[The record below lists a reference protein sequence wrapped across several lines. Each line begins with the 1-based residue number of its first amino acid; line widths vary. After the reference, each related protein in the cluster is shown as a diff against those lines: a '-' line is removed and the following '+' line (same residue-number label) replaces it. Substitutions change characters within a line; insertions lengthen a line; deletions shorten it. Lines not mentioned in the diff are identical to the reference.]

1 MSRIHEALK
10 KAEQERAASQG
21 VPPQPNLATTPVTEP
36 PVYTDAPAAVLPSPS
51 VAHSAMPAFA
61 STVQHRHSAG
71 AVRAAGME
79 SRYGNHVVHEWRR

>member
-36 PVYTDAPAAVLPSPS
+36 PVYTDALAAVLPSPS

-61 STVQHRHSAG
+61 RTVNTDTLLELCAHL
-71 AVRAAGME
+71 
-79 SRYGNHVVHEWRR
+79 